1 MIVRKNKYGFKILK
15 EVWYLFL
22 NGYINT
28 IQSIIIKASK
38 KTYWRTS
45 TLKKKKNTLK
55 LLFKI

>member
-38 KTYWRTS
+38 KTY
-45 TLKKKKNTLK
+45 
-55 LLFKI
+55 

>member
-38 KTYWRTS
+38 K
-45 TLKKKKNTLK
+45 LIEELQH
-55 LLFKI
+55 